1 MSLFYLKN
9 GLCAHVEILYSYSNA
24 NESSSFTTYSIYDS
38 KPSWIDS
45 AKAHGALITDPPLS
59 PLGHRQAMETADHL
73 WKLVKESKERH
84 STTNNEDTA
93 NASVTAGIHRYHH
106 HVDEILVSP
115 YLRVIQTAIPTS
127 TLLGLPLSIESGLSE
142 SHATPGPNILPTPSE
157 RFRYFPQINPN
168 YTSLLEVKSTPGYR
182 CSKTGYPCEAFAGR
196 YIQRMQSFASI
207 LEKAHYGKSIVLFS
221 HAASVALV
229 ASLLRCSMRQLKF
242 APCGIYQLQRVNDNP
257 WTLVRNGE
265 CNAEYVSENS
275 ATTYPWGFSDEH
287 FQEDGNGISQDGGA
301 KRNEYFGSS
310 EGIDLDY
317 FAKQR
322 DDE

>member
-1 MSLFYLKN
+1 M
-9 GLCAHVEILYSYSNA
+9 GSN
-24 NESSSFTTYSIYDS
+24 
-38 KPSWIDS
+38 PSWLDS

-73 WKLVKESKERH
+73 WKLVNNSKQQH
-84 STTNNEDTA
+84 PTTNKDTSQPTFDA
-93 NASVTAGIHRYHH
+93 NIGLNSQHH

-127 TLLGLPLSIESGLSE
+127 TILNLPLSIESGLSE
-142 SHATPGPNILPTPSE
+142 SHATPGPNIVPTPHE

-168 YTSLLEVKSTPGYR
+168 YTSLLQVQPTPGYS

-196 YIQRMQSFASI
+196 YVQRMQSFASI
-207 LEKAHYGKSIVLFS
+207 LEKNHRGKSIVLFS

-229 ASLLRCSMRQLKF
+229 ASLLRCSMRNLKF
-242 APCGIYQLQRVNDNP
+242 APCGIYHLQRTNNDP
-257 WTLVRNGE
+257 WTLMRHGG

-275 ATTYPWGFSDEH
+275 PTTYPWGFSEEH
-287 FQEDGNGISQDGGA
+287 FEEGDNSSN
-301 KRNEYFGSS
+301 KENEYFGSS

-317 FAKQR
+317 FVQDKNEEVTR
-322 DDE
+322 I